1 MIQIERKDISR
12 RLREIL
18 SEARDKRREITLM
31 AQRPDDAACI
41 DASGAIRL
49 TIQDIL
55 PTLEGS
61 LQLPPGLDLETGV
74 TGNEIWPVSISDVA
88 VEEEGEVT
96 ALTDHGLAFA
106 NTQCSPQI
114 RTGITVEVSNMA
126 IDSASFDLLD
136 YIQRKFTLATRR
148 YLAMRL
154 YSTAAF
160 DGNYGPFSSKH
171 AGQWSGIE
179 GSIYNSI
186 MQRMT
191 ALQEAGFDTKEAC
204 IVMDFNMEA
213 ALKATPIRY
222 GEGRMVIEDGLC
234 CGYPY
239 VPNKFFNTVLD
250 DDGNLVPQ
258 NRAAVGIAIFKWFK
272 IAQHGTARLIIDGNS
287 QQVSARNITSITLNT
302 SWSFTDLSE
311 TINGGDSMQAFH
323 TLYLDARRYLADARS
338 RVLVTSDGYALTVNM
353 TPLG

>member
-18 SEARDKRREITLM
+18 SEARDERREITLM
-31 AQRPDDAACI
+31 AQLPYDAACI

-74 TGNEIWPVSISDVA
+74 VGNEIWPVSISDVEM
-88 VEEEGEVT
+88 EEEGEVT
-96 ALTDHGLAFA
+96 ALTDQGLAFA
-106 NTQCSPQI
+106 NTHCNTPVRS
-114 RTGITVEVSNMA
+114 GITVEVSNMA
-126 IDSASFDLLD
+126 IDSASFDLLG
-136 YIQRKFTLATRR
+136 YIQQKFTLATRR

-179 GSIYNSI
+179 GSVYDSI
-186 MQRMT
+186 MDRMT
-191 ALQEAGFDTKEAC
+191 ALQQAGFDTREAV
-204 IVMDFNMEA
+204 IVMDFDMEA
-213 ALKATPIRY
+213 ALKITPIRY

-239 VPNKFFNTVLD
+239 VANRFFNTELD
-250 DDGNLVPQ
+250 SDGHLVPQ

-272 IAQHGTARLIIDGNS
+272 IAQHGTARLLIDGTS
-287 QQVSARNITSITLNT
+287 QEVAARNITSITLNT
-302 SWSFTDLSE
+302 DWSFTDLSE
-311 TINGGDSMQAFH
+311 RINGGNQMQAFH
-323 TLYLDARRYLADARS
+323 TLYLESRRYLADARS